1 MSDLVPEKTRGV
13 LGCLRGSSSSSAC
26 APQKITGVE
35 PHTHTAAIADLVSDR
50 KEGVGKGVRDTGG
63 PSTHSPVTQEGWRPD
78 LQQEEKRADVTPSD
92 SFLSNLS
99 LTSPVCRCNL
109 PVIPS
114 VPVIP
119 VLLQRFLLG
128 GYRQR
133 GLQ

>member
-1 MSDLVPEKTRGV
+1 M
-13 LGCLRGSSSSSAC
+13 
-26 APQKITGVE
+26 
-35 PHTHTAAIADLVSDR
+35 
-50 KEGVGKGVRDTGG
+50 GVRDIGG

-78 LQQEEKRADVTPSD
+78 LQEEKRADVTPD

-109 PVIPS
+109 SVIPS